1 MKIINN
7 YLKTIVF
14 LNKNKIKN
22 INFEDIDEL
31 EDYFKDLFLKLKYL
45 SDISLNGFYIIN
57 IYLDHY
63 YGAIIEIKREELEYI
78 EYYDNQID
86 MKIIVH
92 DITVLYKIEDI
103 FSIPN
108 GLQDKII
115 IYRYKN
121 KWYIELKKELSDINL
136 ANLLENSE
144 LIYKTEDIIR
154 YGKKLLKI

>member
-92 DITVLYKIEDI
+92 DITILYKIEDI
-103 FSIPN
+103 FSIPDE
-108 GLQDKII
+108 LKDKII
-115 IYRYKN
+115 IYRYQN
-121 KWYIELKKELSDINL
+121 KWYIELNGELTGISF

-144 LIYKTEDIIR
+144 IVYKTEDIIR
-154 YGKKLLKI
+154 HGKKLLKI